1 MKKEMEGRLK
11 MFKAVKNT
19 ILSIGRTL
27 KEPVFLK
34 EYTGM
39 DKTVSELE
47 NLKKRTNY
55 PEVKN
60 SIEMDIVFIK
70 QGAQGEKNVYF
81 ELKNSFL
88 PMYILHD
95 VRIQHGDYNAQLDFV
110 IITSKFICILETK
123 KLNGDITINN
133 QGEFIRAFKNSM
145 GKVYKK
151 EGMYSPISQNK
162 RHVRILQ
169 DMLLKEK
176 IIRNTPVISLVVM
189 ANPKN
194 IIDFKYAPKEI
205 KQQIVKC
212 DQLVP
217 FLKKKMN
224 EPSQVDLAILTM
236 EDIAESLVSKHI
248 ETEDLFI
255 KKYEQLCLKGQKDP
269 EDEKKAVEYSKP
281 TVEKEAIKEPE
292 KPRVTNLIQETRPIN
307 IEKTRED
314 LIAFRRVRSKEEG
327 IAAYYIFNN
336 KQMEDIIA
344 KLPKTKEELK
354 TCNGFGPAKAEK
366 YGDAIINIITGR

>member
-1 MKKEMEGRLK
+1 ML
-11 MFKAVKNT
+11 KAVKNT

-39 DKTVSELE
+39 DKTVSALE
-47 NLKKRTNY
+47 NLKKRTND

-60 SIEMDIVFIK
+60 SIDMDILFIK
-70 QGAQGEKNVYF
+70 QGDQGEKNVYF

-133 QGEFIRAFKNSM
+133 QGEFVRAFKNST

-151 EGMYSPISQNK
+151 EGMYSPISQNQ

-176 IIRNTPVISLVVM
+176 IIRNTPVISLVVL
-189 ANPKN
+189 ANPKS

-217 FLKKKMN
+217 FMKKKMS
-224 EPSQVDLAILTM
+224 EPSPVELAILTM
-236 EDIAESLVSKHI
+236 ESIAESLVSKHI

-255 KKYEQLCLKGQKDP
+255 QKYEQLCVKEQKDP
-269 EDEKKAVEYSKP
+269 EDEKK
-281 TVEKEAIKEPE
+281 TVEKETIKEPE
-292 KPRVTNLIQETRPIN
+292 KPRVTNVIQEIKPIN
-307 IEKTRED
+307 IEKIRED
-314 LIAFRRVRSKEEG
+314 LITFRKVRSKEEG

-336 KQMEDIIA
+336 NQMEDIIA
-344 KLPKTKEELK
+344 KLPKTKAELI

-366 YGDAIINIITGR
+366 YGDAIIKIITGR